1 MQESIKPN
9 KNLGQNFL
17 KNKYT
22 INTIFDILNI
32 SKSDHILEIG
42 PGQVLTGLNIKIFSR
57 ENNSTILNLPTFSPE
72 KMNTALEELI

>member
-22 INTIFDILNI
+22 INTIIDILNI

-42 PGQVLTGLNIKIFSR
+42 PGQGAITDQIIKKTKSIDDFFATS
-57 ENNSTILNLPTFSPE
+57 
-72 KMNTALEELI
+72 